1 VIASAIDPE
10 RGGNADMEEFMGLMI
25 GLVAVLLIFGG
36 PIFLIALAILKGGK
50 SKKGRNMEADEARK
64 AQEIYQGITRM
75 EERIEALETIILEH
89 EKKR

>member
-1 VIASAIDPE
+1 M
-10 RGGNADMEEFMGLMI
+10 DMGAFLGLMI

-50 SKKGRNMEADEARK
+50 SKKGRNMEANEARRV
-64 AQEIYQGITRM
+64 QEMYQGITRM

-89 EKKR
+89 DRKE

>member
-1 VIASAIDPE
+1 MND
-10 RGGNADMEEFMGLMI
+10 FMALLV

-50 SKKGRNMEADEARK
+50 SKKGQSIEADEARK

>member
-1 VIASAIDPE
+1 MNIGAFLGPI
-10 RGGNADMEEFMGLMI
+10 I

-50 SKKGRNMEADEARK
+50 SKKDQSMEANEARR
-64 AQEIYQGITRM
+64 AQEIYQGINRM

-89 EKKR
+89 EKKRGTR

>member
-1 VIASAIDPE
+1 
-10 RGGNADMEEFMGLMI
+10 MGLMI

-50 SKKGRNMEADEARK
+50 TKKGQMMEADEARK

-75 EERIEALETIILEH
+75 EKRIEALETIILEH

>member
-1 VIASAIDPE
+1 
-10 RGGNADMEEFMGLMI
+10 METILGMMI

-50 SKKGRNMEADEARK
+50 SKKGQNMEAEEARR
-64 AQEIYQGITRM
+64 AQEIYQGINRM

>member
-1 VIASAIDPE
+1 M
-10 RGGNADMEEFMGLMI
+10 DMETFLGLMI

-50 SKKGRNMEADEARK
+50 TKKGQNMEADEARK

-75 EERIEALETIILEH
+75 EKRIEALETIILEH

>member
-1 VIASAIDPE
+1 
-10 RGGNADMEEFMGLMI
+10 MEEILGLMI

-50 SKKGRNMEADEARK
+50 TKKGQNMETNEARR
-64 AQEIYQGITRM
+64 AQEIYQGINRM
-75 EERIEALETIILEH
+75 EERIEALETIILQH